1 MTDADIYLQW
11 AVAGFVAL
19 FMIWRGQMTLF
30 HPSAV
35 YLAFHVIVFCIR
47 PTMVH
52 FFDFDFVF
60 RYMELLPKSQ
70 DLHLALYLSS
80 AGLIAL
86 VLAFTLGSRGA
97 VPLVFG
103 PKRELNEFDR
113 RAFYMM
119 AAVFGPAGVYSAIA
133 ARPKGEMIN
142 GVFVMTGT
150 SGYVNDLQNVLIPVC
165 IAFVLVFRWRWWSF
179 LPFAGYIFY
188 RMGQGWGRWTF
199 ILSCFL
205 LVLVWLWDHR
215 RRFPPWWSLLA
226 APLMMMLFLKLSHDR
241 MFFRTW
247 LSGEK
252 SYNVQRAETARDWRV
267 KWDTLDFANYD
278 FLAYIVTHVP
288 RHTKSYTYGAQYL
301 QLFTEPIPRK
311 LWKGKPIGAPVKFYD
326 LNDYGNFVG
335 LTPSIVGDG
344 WQSGGW
350 TGMIVTL
357 SFAGGMLGYG
367 YKWFTRNQDVV
378 HKACAFLIVNAMIIQ
393 LFRDGGI
400 SIFKFLFFS
409 LVPLFVWQFLSNR
422 LRLESAIGDERE
434 ALRDARFDRLASAG
448 AAVEAGQLDSAA
460 FREARRKEKEADAE
474 YEDEYE
480 EEWDEDEDHADEDG
494 EDEQAD
500 DDERDADD
508 RRNPHWR

>member
-1 MTDADIYLQW
+1 M
-11 AVAGFVAL
+11 
-19 FMIWRGQMTLF
+19 
-30 HPSAV
+30 
-35 YLAFHVIVFCIR
+35 
-47 PTMVH
+47 
-52 FFDFDFVF
+52 
-60 RYMELLPKSQ
+60 
-70 DLHLALYLSS
+70 
-80 AGLIAL
+80 
-86 VLAFTLGSRGA
+86 
-97 VPLVFG
+97 
-103 PKRELNEFDR
+103 
-113 RAFYMM
+113 
-119 AAVFGPAGVYSAIA
+119 
-133 ARPKGEMIN
+133 
-142 GVFVMTGT
+142 
-150 SGYVNDLQNVLIPVC
+150 
-165 IAFVLVFRWRWWSF
+165 
-179 LPFAGYIFY
+179 
-188 RMGQGWGRWTF
+188 
-199 ILSCFL
+199 
-205 LVLVWLWDHR
+205 
-215 RRFPPWWSLLA
+215 
-226 APLMMMLFLKLSHDR
+226 
-241 MFFRTW
+241 
-247 LSGEK
+247 
-252 SYNVQRAETARDWRV
+252 
-267 KWDTLDFANYD
+267 
-278 FLAYIVTHVP
+278 
-288 RHTKSYTYGAQYL
+288 
-301 QLFTEPIPRK
+301 
-311 LWKGKPIGAPVKFYD
+311 KFYD

-434 ALRDARFDRLASAG
+434 ALQDARFDRLASAG

-474 YEDEYE
+474 YDDEYE
-480 EEWDEDEDHADEDG
+480 EESDEDEDHADEDG